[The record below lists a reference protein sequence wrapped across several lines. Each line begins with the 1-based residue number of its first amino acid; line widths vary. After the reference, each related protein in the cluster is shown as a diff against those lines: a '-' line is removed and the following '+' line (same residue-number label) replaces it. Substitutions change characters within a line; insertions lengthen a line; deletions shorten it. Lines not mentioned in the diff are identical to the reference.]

1 MIFTNLF
8 FDLDGTL
15 IDSRPGI
22 FNSVFYTLEKLQ
34 IPEID
39 WPSDLNPFIGPPLR
53 NSFKSLFGFDDA
65 MAELATL
72 TYREYYGRQG
82 LYEFEVYEGIP
93 EALHQ
98 LSDNGFKLSLV
109 TSKAEI
115 YAVKIA
121 EKAGFTALLE
131 TVSGCEISGQR
142 SEKAEL
148 IIYTLEKL
156 GLEPS
161 SKILM
166 IGDRNYDIIGA
177 RLTGISSAAVL
188 YGYGSSAELAV
199 ENPDIIFAS
208 PQEMVTKLI

>member
-1 MIFTNLF
+1 MKYTNLF

-15 IDSRPGI
+15 INSKPGI
-22 FNSVFYTLEKLQ
+22 FNAVYYTLKKLQ

-53 NSFKSLFGFDDA
+53 DSFKSLFGFDEA
-65 MAELATL
+65 MAELATT

-82 LYEFEVYEGIP
+82 LHEFEVYEGIP

-115 YAVKIA
+115 YAVKII
-121 EKAGFTALLE
+121 EKAGLTALME
-131 TVSGCEISGQR
+131 TISGCEISGRR

-148 IIYTLEKL
+148 ITYTLEKL

-161 SKILM
+161 SKIMM
-166 IGDRNYDIIGA
+166 IGDRHYDIIGA

-188 YGYGSSAELAV
+188 YGYGSPAELTM

-208 PQEMVTKLI
+208 PQEMVTKLL